1 VSALAAAR
9 VPTPARRRAPAHVVA
24 LGVLAALAYAA
35 MLGVL
40 LVAEE
45 PRTTWLAIGI
55 YVVAAAAFAAAAVRR
70 YPWVLFVL
78 PGLSLYVLFA
88 VFPTAQAIR
97 YSLYNWTGIGEPTN
111 FVGLKNLISV
121 LSWPTF
127 YNAAWHNI
135 LLFVSIFVLQNTVA
149 LLIAVLLNGKPRF
162 FEAYRAAI
170 FFPGIL
176 SLVAAGMIWQV
187 IFGSNIGL
195 LSPALDL
202 IGLGVLKRDWLGDT
216 TLTFWLLVLVQFW
229 HWMGLPMIIYLA
241 GLQNVPDEIT
251 DAARIDGA
259 TDWQVFR
266 HVTFPLLAPAF
277 TVVTGLS
284 FIVMF
289 RTFDI
294 PFIMAGAAGT
304 PDGTTDVL
312 GLVIYRTAFGMG
324 GTVETSLRQGYAVAV
339 GVVMFLA
346 ILIVDTLQL
355 AVLRRRE
362 VDG

>member
-1 VSALAAAR
+1 MLATLLVTEQPTVAWSA
-9 VPTPARRRAPAHVVA
+9 VGVYA
-24 LGVLAALAYAA
+24 LFAAALA
-35 MLGVL
+35 
-40 LVAEE
+40 
-45 PRTTWLAIGI
+45 LAT
-55 YVVAAAAFAAAAVRR
+55 RQR
-70 YPWVLFVL
+70 YPWISFVL
-78 PGLSLYVLFA
+78 PGLSLYALFA

-111 FVGLKNLISV
+111 FVGLNNLISV
-121 LSWPTF
+121 LSWPVF
-127 YNAAWHNI
+127 YNAAWHNV
-135 LLFVSIFVLQNTVA
+135 LLFGSIFVLQNTVA
-149 LLIAVLLNGKPRF
+149 LLMAVLLHGKPRF

-195 LSPALDL
+195 LTPALDL
-202 IGLGVLKRDWLGDT
+202 VGLPMLKRDWLGDT

-241 GLQNVPDEIT
+241 GLQNVPEELT

-259 TDWQVFR
+259 NDWQVFR

-294 PFIMAGAAGT
+294 PFIMAGSGGA
-304 PDGTTDVL
+304 PDGTTDML

-324 GTVETSLRQGYAVAV
+324 GTVETSLRQGYAVAI

-346 ILIVDTLQL
+346 ILVVDALQL
-355 AVLRRRE
+355 TVLRRRE